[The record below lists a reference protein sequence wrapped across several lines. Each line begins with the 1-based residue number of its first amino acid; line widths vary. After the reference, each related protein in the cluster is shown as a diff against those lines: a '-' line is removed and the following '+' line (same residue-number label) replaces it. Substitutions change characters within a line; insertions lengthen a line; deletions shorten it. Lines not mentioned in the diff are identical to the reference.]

1 MTSAPEDGTDGERPA
16 GPGGPARLAPERTL
30 RRLELQVTRR
40 LNGLLNGEHLGLL
53 PGPGTELAEA
63 RLYQP
68 GEDDVRHMDW
78 AVTARTTNPHVRDL
92 VADHELEAWALVD
105 MTPSMDFG
113 TADLIKRELA
123 VAALAAVGF
132 MTVRLGDRVGAYL
145 LHGGGLRRWPART
158 GKAPFYALLQAVLD
172 SRPHGPGTP
181 PAAPPEPAGGR
192 TSGRTSGRTAGTG
205 AGRTTPGDLTGAI
218 GALDRGQSRRGLRV
232 IISDFLPSPDADGDP
247 PPDARTD
254 PDGTADT
261 ARPPWER
268 PLRRLAARH
277 QVLAVEIIDPRE
289 LELPDV
295 GLVEMTDPET
305 GAVHEIVLNRR
316 VRDDYARAAAAQRAR
331 TRDALRRCGAHH
343 LILRTDRDWIADIAR
358 FALRQRRAAGRPVT
372 TAGVRP

>member
-1 MTSAPEDGTDGERPA
+1 MT
-16 GPGGPARLAPERTL
+16 ARSRRDDDTLAKLAPERTL

-40 LNGLLNGEHLGLL
+40 LDGLLNGEHLGLL

-105 MTPSMDFG
+105 LTPSMDFG
-113 TADLIKRELA
+113 TTGMVKRELA

-132 MTVRLGDRVGAYL
+132 LTVRLGDRVGAYL
-145 LHGGGLRRWPART
+145 QHPGGLRRWPART
-158 GKAPFYALLQAVLD
+158 GKAALYALLHAVLD
-172 SRPHGPGTP
+172 APTDPGTGPPARMSGTTATAGAPHGDL
-181 PAAPPEPAGGR
+181 AAAI
-192 TSGRTSGRTAGTG
+192 TSLA
-205 AGRTTPGDLTGAI
+205 
-218 GALDRGQSRRGLRV
+218 RGQTRRGLRV
-232 IISDFLPSPDADGDP
+232 VISDFLPPAPGTGTRPGTEPGADPDA
-247 PPDARTD
+247 PPD
-254 PDGTADT
+254 
-261 ARPPWER
+261 WES

-289 LELPDV
+289 LDLPDV

-305 GAVHEIVLNRR
+305 GAVHEIVLSRR
-316 VRDDYARAAAAQRAR
+316 TRERYARAAAAQREH
-331 TRDALRRCGAHH
+331 TRAALRRCGAHH
-343 LILRTDRDWIADIAR
+343 LVLRTDRDWVADVAR
-358 FALRQRRAAGRPVT
+358 FAVRQRRAAGRAVT